1 MRDWLENQYQN
12 LFLYVPFLLA
22 FGAALYFTITNE
34 PDIILTACV
43 FIISV
48 GISLIKHIPVLL
60 RGLLLFVIG
69 FCYACI
75 FTNIIDTPKLL
86 RNLHNLE
93 ITGDVKSIDYTDDKT
108 RIYLSVNAADINAGN
123 GVANIRVTLD
133 DGVYIPNIGDTVR
146 TNVGLFKLSVA
157 YAPETFDYARWAY
170 FNKLS
175 ATGYANDI
183 NVIKYNDSVGINKLR
198 DNIHGRANSFLV
210 DTLVLGYKD
219 AIPKSHSEI
228 WTATGIGHVWSISG
242 FHMTLVG
249 GWIFMLFYF
258 LFRAIPYITRR
269 TSAKIPAMC
278 CALLGLLIYL
288 FLSGCDVATIRAFL
302 MTALVF
308 GAFIFGRS
316 AISMR
321 NIAIVFCVVF
331 LLNPHYVMQAGF
343 QLSFAAVFGLVWFF
357 TVVKPQMPGNKILR
371 IIYAAALTTIV
382 ATIFTAPFVAMHFG
396 ALPIYGLIGNLIL
409 LPVFSFIIMP
419 LILIGA
425 ITGWGATITFAHNVY
440 DYLFSI
446 ADCISKL
453 PSAMVVMPH
462 IPNVA
467 IICFA
472 IGFICLMLIRNMRIK
487 INLILFGVF
496 SVIGVI
502 VVYCT
507 PRPIFYATY
516 DNELVA
522 FVRNDGKLEF
532 NKSRASNHY
541 FAFNTWKQ
549 INGEKTGT
557 PNRRRK
563 HDNGIYYY
571 GNIVYIQKFVPLMKN
586 IDNLCRDD
594 SVKYIV
600 SYYDIKSEKCAHKL
614 LRGGFVIYPNNR
626 VKYIGAKRRWN

>member
-12 LFLYVPFLLA
+12 LFMYVPFLLS
-22 FGAALYFTITNE
+22 FGASLYFTITNE
-34 PDIILTACV
+34 PNIILTACV

-48 GISLIKHIPVLL
+48 GISLIKRIPVLL
-60 RGLLLFVIG
+60 RGLLLFIIG

-75 FTNIIDTPKLL
+75 FTNVIDTPKLL

-123 GVANIRVTLD
+123 GVANVRITLNSD
-133 DGVYIPNIGDTVR
+133 IEIPNIGDTIQ
-146 TNVGLFKLSVA
+146 TNIGLFKPAPA

-170 FNKLS
+170 FNRLS
-175 ATGYANDI
+175 ATGYANEI
-183 NVIKYNDSVGINKLR
+183 NVINHNDYVGINKLR
-198 DNIHGRANSFLV
+198 DVIHRRENSFLI
-210 DTLVLGYKD
+210 DTLALGYKG
-219 AIPKSHSEI
+219 AIPKSDAAI

-249 GWIFMLFYF
+249 GWIFMIFYF
-258 LFRAIPYITRR
+258 LFRGVPYVTRR
-269 TSAKIPAMC
+269 IPAKIPAMC
-278 CALLGLLIYL
+278 CALVGLLFYL
-288 FLSGCDVATIRAFL
+288 FLSGCDVATVRAFL

-308 GAFIFGRS
+308 GAFIFGRN

-321 NIAIVFCVVF
+321 NIAIVFCTVF
-331 LLNPHYVMQAGF
+331 LINPHYVMQAGF

-357 TVVKPQMPGNKILR
+357 TVVRPQMPGNKILR
-371 IIYAAALTTIV
+371 IVYAAALTTIV

-396 ALPIYGLIGNLIL
+396 TMPIYGLIGNLIL

-419 LILIGA
+419 LILIGT
-425 ITGWGATITFAHNVY
+425 ITGWGAPIALAHNVY

-446 ADCISKL
+446 ADSVSKL
-453 PSAMVVMPH
+453 PDATVVMPH
-462 IPNVA
+462 ISNVA
-467 IICFA
+467 IICFV
-472 IGFICLMLIRNMRIK
+472 IGFICLMLIRNMQVK
-487 INLILFGVF
+487 LNLILFGLF
-496 SVIGVI
+496 SAVGLA
-502 VVYCT
+502 VVYFT
-507 PRPIFYATY
+507 PRPIFYASY

-522 FVRNDGKLEF
+522 FVRDDGKLEF

-541 FAFNTWKQ
+541 FAFDTWKQ
-549 INGEKTGT
+549 LNGEEQNT

-563 HDNGIYYY
+563 NDNGIYRY
-571 GNIVYIQKFVPLMKN
+571 NDIVYVQKFVPLMKN
-586 IDNLCRDD
+586 IEKMCRDN

-626 VKYIGAKRRWN
+626 VKYIGAHRRWN